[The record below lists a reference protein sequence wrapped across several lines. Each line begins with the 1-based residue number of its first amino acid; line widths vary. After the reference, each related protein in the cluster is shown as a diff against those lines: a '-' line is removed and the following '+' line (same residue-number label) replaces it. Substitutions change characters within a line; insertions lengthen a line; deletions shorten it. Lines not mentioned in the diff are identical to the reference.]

1 MVAEET
7 NSLKTSFEAEQ
18 PKDEKATYTIEFAA
32 LGAQAQPVTITQSEF
47 MRRMKEMAAVGG
59 GGMNFYGQMP
69 DAYTLVV
76 NTDHALVNEVLT
88 KSKANDETAATLSK
102 QLIDL
107 ALLSNGMLKGEALN
121 AFVKRSIDL
130 IR

>member
-1 MVAEET
+1 VVAEET